1 VVVAIGLAVAVALSG
16 MSIDASRWRDAAAER
31 ASVALGRPVVL
42 QGAFEL
48 EPRLGRE
55 LGLRIGSLQI
65 LNPPG
70 FEGQAF
76 LAASELRARVDLF
89 DALRG
94 RLQSSSIEARDVNL
108 WLERDADGRDNWTWS
123 PQRDARAPQP
133 GIDLAR
139 VVLHG
144 LDIHYHDARSATR
157 RFVRLDELTGGAGPD
172 QPLRLAARGRLEPRH
187 AYSLSIEGGP
197 LRLLQ
202 DDAEAWPFTLDVKT
216 RGARLHAQGTLDAR
230 RRTARFQV
238 EADAEDLAPIEQ
250 LMGTALPHFGNAAV
264 HGTVSVEADAV
275 RVSSLRGW
283 LGGSELSGQLALALG
298 GARPRLTGA
307 LSAAVLDLRPFLAA
321 RPPAQGFE
329 NDDPVRE
336 ALTLRDL
343 AAFDA

>member
-1 VVVAIGLAVAVALSG
+1 MGLVRRRPVTLAIAALIGVPLGVVLIAIGLAVAVALSG
-16 MSIDASRWRDAAAER
+16 MSLDASRWRDAAAER
-31 ASVALGRPVVL
+31 ASAALGRPVIL

-55 LGLRIGSLQI
+55 LGLRVGSLRI

-70 FEGQAF
+70 FAGPEF
-76 LAASELRARVDLF
+76 LATGELRARIHLF
-89 DALRG
+89 EALRG
-94 RLQSSSIEARDVNL
+94 RLRSSSIEARDVGL
-108 WLERDADGRDNWTWS
+108 WLERGADGRGNWTWT
-123 PQRDARAPQP
+123 PQRDAQAPQAE
-133 GIDLAR
+133 IDLAR

-157 RFVRLDELTGGAGPD
+157 RFVRLDEVSGGAGRD

-187 AYSLSIEGGP
+187 AYSLNLEGGP

-216 RGARLHAQGTLDAR
+216 RGARLHAQGALDAR

-250 LMGTALPHFGNAAV
+250 LIGTALPHFGNAAV

-275 RVSSLRGW
+275 SVSSLRG
-283 LGGSELSGQLALALG
+283 
-298 GARPRLTGA
+298 
-307 LSAAVLDLRPFLAA
+307 
-321 RPPAQGFE
+321 
-329 NDDPVRE
+329 
-336 ALTLRDL
+336 
-343 AAFDA
+343 